1 MFTSTDGG
9 ETWSVPSII
18 NDTWLDDRDAGL
30 TYLGNGRMIVSW
42 FNHPAVIYQGIW
54 RNWIVGDAED
64 EFKPLL
70 EGFLEAYKTYT
81 PEQDRA
87 GSFIRISNDY
97 GKTWG
102 DPIKTVVSA
111 PHGPVKT
118 VSGRLLYVGRE
129 FPGLPSRYRKDFD
142 DSADTVPVEDREALF
157 LYESF
162 DGGESW
168 EYVSKLPGKEGVA
181 NDKLCEP
188 HLVETPD
195 GEIIVAIR
203 AHDDPAYDH
212 FGVYFTS
219 SKDGG
224 KSWSDDAVCMKF
236 DSGKVTCYEQRMCQ
250 LESGAIID
258 IAWCEDTE
266 SGKRLA
272 NHYTAS
278 FDGGKT
284 WTCPEST
291 GVFGQ
296 ASSVCAIGG
305 EKLIAIHAVRRDTE
319 RPGIYGYIVDFSER
333 KWKIVDELLLWEPNT
348 PVMRD
353 SKMADIFAFLKFGQ
367 PSAILLSDGDLL
379 MTHWYFDAG
388 QYKTVATRIKL

>member
-1 MFTSTDGG
+1 MEILKKGIVYRVNEGPFRYQAWPSVCQDENGKLYAVCSGHRSSHVCPFGKDIMFTSDDGG
-9 ETWSVPSII
+9 ESWSVPSII
-18 NDTWLDDRDAGL
+18 NDTWLDDRDAGI
-30 TYLGNGRMIVSW
+30 TYLGNGKMIVSW
-42 FNHPAVIYQGIW
+42 FNHPAIVYRTIW
-54 RNWIVGDAED
+54 RNWIVGDAEN
-64 EFKPLL
+64 EFKPLV
-70 EGFLEAYKTYT
+70 EGFLKGYESYT

-129 FPGLPSRYRKDFD
+129 FPGLPSRYSKDFD

-224 KSWSDDAVCMKF
+224 KTWSDLW
-236 DSGKVTCYEQRMCQ
+236 SLGK
-250 LESGAIID
+250 
-258 IAWCEDTE
+258 
-266 SGKRLA
+266 
-272 NHYTAS
+272 
-278 FDGGKT
+278 
-284 WTCPEST
+284 
-291 GVFGQ
+291 
-296 ASSVCAIGG
+296 IGSPPH
-305 EKLIAIHAVRRDTE
+305 LLLRRDGSIVVTYG
-319 RPGIYGYIVDFSER
+319 RRSAPFGIRAVVSYDGCRTFSE
-333 KWKIVDELLLWEPNT
+333 E
-348 PVMRD
+348 
-353 SKMADIFAFLKFGQ
+353 F
-367 PSAILLSDGDLL
+367 ILSEARNGDLG
-379 MTHWYFDAG
+379 YP
-388 QYKTVATRIKL
+388 ATTELADGSLVSVYYQPYGDDLRTSILYTKWRID